1 MSGMAF
7 LELLIRRPIVAFVC
21 NMLLVV
27 VGVIAFY
34 LLPISQYPSISLPEV
49 TISTTYQGA
58 DASLM
63 EAEITSPIE
72 QVLTGIEGI
81 IYYTSTSTQSTSVIT
96 VTLEMGTDSGL
107 VASLI
112 QNRVSQASSYFPEAA
127 LPPVVASA
135 SSTPQIYMALSS
147 KTASLPELTSVYNTT
162 LLNTLNNIDGVNQI
176 EVFDN
181 PYAMRLWID
190 PAKLAGHDLTPIDVA
205 NAVESQSVALSAGDL
220 VNDYRQYDVS
230 TDFRLN
236 TADEWNDLI
245 IAYRDGFPIR
255 LSDVGYAELDADNVP
270 PEDLFVWNG
279 LVGLGMAV
287 ETYADA
293 NAIDVSDA
301 LRAMLPEL
309 NRQLPGDLELSI
321 TYDRTDFVRSSIVE
335 VVKSMGEAII
345 LVILVVSLFL
355 LSWRAVLV
363 PIVTIPLSL
372 AGAMGLLL
380 VLGFSLNTMTLLA
393 LVLAIGLVVDDGIV
407 VLENIYRYME
417 MGKKPMTAAIEG
429 LRDILFPLIAT
440 TTTLALVFAPVGLV
454 PGQMGALFEQ
464 FAFTLAGTVLISGY
478 IAMTLSPVMCRLLLR
493 PSKKM
498 AEKADEE
505 GGATSSEGQD
515 WISRNYGKLLSFTL
529 RYLRPVVILIAIG
542 VAFAAWMV
550 GRTLQSELLPTEDQS
565 VVMVFYEGPQYVSFA
580 DLRRNADEID
590 AILQKIP
597 EGLTNINLIGTP
609 APNYYEGLGILTLT
623 PESERK
629 RSQQEIV
636 ASLAK
641 PMSEIPGVM
650 AVPINIPPSVFGG
663 ASQQDVNFVWR
674 SVDGYDNLWESWKKL
689 AADPDFSKY
698 VSAPV
703 IDLQPAS
710 PQYRVELDRDLAEA
724 SGVSASAAAQTL
736 AATLAPDLLNQFV
749 KDGLAYWVYLGV
761 HPDKLSDLRILDDI
775 YVRGNDEDL
784 VPLSAL
790 VKFVPFEDLLYA
802 NHYMGQDSLTINANP
817 APGMALGDS
826 LDFLEQWTED
836 NTDGIIGSTTGYSW
850 TYTQGQGKVGLSF
863 ACGILVVYLVLSAMF
878 NSMIDPLVV
887 LLVVPLSM
895 LGALVCLKLNDET
908 LNIYSQIGLLTLV
921 GLISKHGILI
931 IEVANRARQEG
942 MDIIGAT
949 IHAGQLRVRPI
960 LMTTGAMVLG
970 ALPLVIE
977 GGAGHETR
985 EPVGWVLVGGMLFGT
1000 LMSLFVVPTVY
1011 TYFSA
1016 LDKNRFL
1023 PRDDDGEIIPQSPD
1037 TSS

>member
-1 MSGMAF
+1 MAF

-21 NMLLVV
+21 NILLVV
-27 VGVIAFY
+27 LGVIAFY
-34 LLPISQYPSISLPEV
+34 LLPLSQYPNISRPEV
-49 TISTTYQGA
+49 TITTTYQGA

-63 EAEITSPIE
+63 EAEITTTIE
-72 QVLTGIEGI
+72 QVLNGIEGI
-81 IYYTSTSTQSTSVIT
+81 VYYTSTSTQGTSLIT
-96 VTLEMGTDSGL
+96 ITLEMGTDSGV

-127 LPPVVASA
+127 LPPIVTSA
-135 SSTPQIYMALSS
+135 SSTPQIYMALTS
-147 KTASLPELTSVYNTT
+147 KTASLAELTAVFKSN
-162 LLNTLNNIDGVNQI
+162 LFNTLNNVDGVNQI

-181 PYAMRLWID
+181 HYAMRLWID
-190 PAKLAGHDLTPIDVA
+190 PAKLAGHDLTPIDVS
-205 NAVESQSVALSAGDL
+205 NAVQNQSVAMSAGDL
-220 VNDYRQYDVS
+220 VNDYRQYDVT

-236 TADEWNDLI
+236 TADGWNDLI

-255 LSDVGYAELDADNVP
+255 LSDVGYAELGANNVP
-270 PEDLFVWNG
+270 PQDLYLYNG
-279 LVGLGMAV
+279 NISMGMAV
-287 ETYADA
+287 ETFANA
-293 NAIDVSDA
+293 NAIDVSNA
-301 LRAMLPEL
+301 LRELLPEL
-309 NRQLPGDLELSI
+309 NRQLPGDLELVI
-321 TYDRTDFVRSSIVE
+321 TYDRTDFVRSSIIE
-335 VVKSMGEAII
+335 VVKSMAEAIV
-345 LVILVVSLFL
+345 LVIIVVSLFL

-380 VLGFSLNTMTLLA
+380 LLGFSLNTMTLLA

-417 MGKKPMTAAIEG
+417 SGMKPMKASIEG

-498 AEKADEE
+498 TSKAESQDSE
-505 GGATSSEGQD
+505 TSSEGQD
-515 WISRNYGKLLSFTL
+515 WLSRNYGKLLSFTL
-529 RYLRPVVILIAIG
+529 KHLRPVVVLVAIG
-542 VAFAAWMV
+542 VAFAAYVV
-550 GRTLQSELLPTEDQS
+550 GSTLQSELLPTEDQS
-565 VVMVFYEGPQYVSFA
+565 VVIVFYEGPQHVSFA

-590 AILQKIP
+590 AILRKVP
-597 EGLTNINLIGTP
+597 EGIANINLIGTP
-609 APNYYEGLGILTLT
+609 PPNYYEGLGILTLT
-623 PESERK
+623 PESERE

-636 ASLAK
+636 ASLVK
-641 PMSEIPGVM
+641 PMSEIPGVE
-650 AVPINIPPSVFGG
+650 AIPVNIPPSVFGG
-663 ASQQDVNFVWR
+663 VSMQDVNYVWR

-689 AADPDFSKY
+689 TADPDFSKY
-698 VSAPV
+698 LFGPT
-703 IDLQPAS
+703 IDLEPAS
-710 PQYRVELDRDLAEA
+710 PQYRVILDRELAEA
-724 SGVSASAAAQTL
+724 TGVSASDAGRTL

-749 KDGLAYWVYLGV
+749 KDGQAYWVYVGI
-761 HPDKLSDLRILDDI
+761 HPDELSDLKILEDI
-775 YVRGNDEDL
+775 YVRGNDEQL

-790 VKFVPFEDLLYA
+790 VTFEPFEGLLYA
-802 NHYMGQDSLTINANP
+802 NHYMGLDSLTINANTG
-817 APGMALGDS
+817 PGMALGDS
-826 LDFLEQWTED
+826 LDFLEQWTNE

-895 LGALVCLKLNDET
+895 FGAIICLKMNDET

-931 IEVANRARQEG
+931 IEVANRARQGG
-942 MDIIGAT
+942 MDIISAT

-970 ALPLVIE
+970 AVPLVIE

-985 EPVGWVLVGGMLFGT
+985 EPVGWVLIGGMLFGT
-1000 LMSLFVVPTVY
+1000 LMSLFVVPTIY

-1016 LDKNRFL
+1016 LSKNRFV
-1023 PRDDDGEIIPQSPD
+1023 PRDEDGDIINQPSEVA
-1037 TSS
+1037 S

>member
-1 MSGMAF
+1 MAF
-7 LELLIRRPIVAFVC
+7 LEMLIRRPIVAFVC

-63 EAEITSPIE
+63 EAEITTPIE

-81 IYYTSTSTQSTSVIT
+81 IYYTSTSTQSTSAIT
-96 VTLEMGTDSGL
+96 VTLEMGSDSGL

-112 QNRVSQASSYFPEAA
+112 QNRVSQASSYFPPAA

-135 SSTPQIYMALSS
+135 SSTPQIYMALASE
-147 KTASLPELTSVYNTT
+147 TVSLPELTAVYNSA
-162 LLNTLNNIDGVNQI
+162 LLNTLNNVDGVNQI

-190 PAKLAGHDLTPIDVA
+190 PAKLAGHGLTPIDVA
-205 NAVESQSVALSAGDL
+205 TAVQDQSVALSAGDL
-220 VNDYRQYDVS
+220 VNDYRQYDIS

-236 TADEWNDLI
+236 TADAWDDLI

-255 LSDVGYAELDADNVP
+255 LSDVGYAELGANNVP
-270 PEDLFVWNG
+270 PDDLFLWNG

-287 ETYADA
+287 ETFADS
-293 NAIDVSDA
+293 NAIDVSNA
-301 LRAMLPEL
+301 LRAMLPGL
-309 NRQLPGDLELSI
+309 NAQLPGDLELTI

-335 VVKSMGEAII
+335 VLKTMGEAIF

-355 LSWRAVLV
+355 FSWRAVLV

-498 AEKADEE
+498 QANAESGEPI
-505 GGATSSEGQD
+505 TSSEGQD
-515 WISRNYGKLLSFTL
+515 WISRNYGKLLTFTL
-529 RYLRPVVILIAIG
+529 RRLRPVVILIAIG
-542 VAFAAWMV
+542 VAVAAYFV
-550 GRTLQSELLPTEDQS
+550 GKTLQSELLPTEDQS

-590 AILQKIP
+590 AILQTVP
-597 EGLTNINLIGTP
+597 EGKVNINLLGTP
-609 APNYYEGLGILTLT
+609 SPNYYEGLGILTLVS
-623 PESERK
+623 ESDRK

-636 ASLAK
+636 ASLAE
-641 PMSEIPGVM
+641 PMSQIPGVV

-674 SVDGYDNLWESWKKL
+674 SIDGYDNLWESWKKL
-689 AADPDFSKY
+689 SKDPDFKKY
-698 VSAPV
+698 VSNAV
-703 IDLQPAS
+703 IDLEPAS
-710 PQYRVELDRDLAEA
+710 PQYRVVLDRDLAEA
-724 SGVSASAAAQTL
+724 SGVSASDAGQTL

-749 KDGLAYWVYLGV
+749 KDGLAYWVYLGI
-761 HPDKLSDLRILDDI
+761 HPEKLSDLRILDDI
-775 YVRGNDEDL
+775 YVRGNNEEL
-784 VPLSAL
+784 VPLAAL
-790 VKFVPFEDLLYA
+790 VSFEPFEGLLYA
-802 NHYMGQDSLTINANP
+802 NHYMGQKSLTINANP
-817 APGMALGDS
+817 GPEAALGDS
-826 LDFLEQWTED
+826 LDFLERWTQE
-836 NTDGIIGSTTGYSW
+836 NTTGIVGSSTGYSW

-863 ACGILVVYLVLSAMF
+863 ACGIIVVYLVLSAMF

-895 LGALVCLKLNDET
+895 LGALVCLKLSGET
-908 LNIYSQIGLLTLV
+908 LNIYSQVGLLTLV

-931 IEVANRARQEG
+931 IEVANRARQDG
-942 MDIIGAT
+942 MEIMEAT

-985 EPVGWVLVGGMLFGT
+985 QPVGWVLVGGMSFGT

-1011 TYFSA
+1011 SYFA
-1016 LDKNRFL
+1016 VLGKKRFL
-1023 PRDDDGEIIPQSPD
+1023 PRNDDGEIIETPVEASN
-1037 TSS
+1037 

>member
-1 MSGMAF
+1 MAL

-21 NMLLVV
+21 NILLVV
-27 VGVIAFY
+27 IGVIAFY
-34 LLPISQYPSISLPEV
+34 LLPISQYPAISLPEV

-63 EAEITSPIE
+63 EAEITTPIE

-81 IYYTSTSTQSTSVIT
+81 VYYTSTSTQGTSVIT
-96 VTLEMGTDSGL
+96 VTLEMGTDSGV

-112 QNRVSQASSYFPEAA
+112 QNRVSQASSYFPASA

-135 SSTPQIYMALSS
+135 SSTPQIYMALTS
-147 KTASLPELTSVYNTT
+147 KTASLPELTAVYNSN
-162 LLNTLNNIDGVNQI
+162 LLNTLNNVDGVNQI

-190 PAKLAGHDLTPIDVA
+190 PAKLAGHGLTPIDVS
-205 NAVESQSVALSAGDL
+205 NAVQDQSVAMSAGDL
-220 VNDYRQYDVS
+220 LNDYRQYDVT
-230 TDFRLN
+230 TDFRIN
-236 TADEWNDLI
+236 TADGWNDLI

-255 LSDVGYAELDADNVP
+255 LSDIGYAELGANNVP
-270 PEDLFVWNG
+270 PQDLFLFNG
-279 LVGLGMAV
+279 TVGMGMAV
-287 ETYADA
+287 ETFADA
-293 NAIDVSDA
+293 NAIDVSNA
-301 LRAMLPEL
+301 LRELLPEL
-309 NRQLPGDLELSI
+309 NRQLPGDLELVI

-335 VVKSMGEAII
+335 VVKSMGEAIV

-417 MGKKPMTAAIEG
+417 SGKKPMTAAIEG

-498 AEKADEE
+498 MENAGD
-505 GGATSSEGQD
+505 GAKSSEGQD

-529 RYLRPVVILIAIG
+529 RYLRPLVVLIAIG
-542 VAFAAWMV
+542 VAFAAYMV
-550 GRTLQSELLPTEDQS
+550 GKTLQSELLPTEDQS
-565 VVMVFYEGPQYVSFA
+565 VVIVFYEGPQHISFA

-590 AILQKIP
+590 AILQKVP
-597 EGLTNINLIGTP
+597 EGVANINLIGSP
-609 APNYYEGLGILTLT
+609 PPSYYEGLGILTLT
-623 PESERK
+623 PESERD

-636 ASLAK
+636 ASLYG
-641 PMSEIPGVM
+641 PMSEIPGVE
-650 AVPINIPPSVFGG
+650 AVPVNIPPSVFGG
-663 ASQQDVNFVWR
+663 ASMQDVNYVWR

-689 AADPDFSKY
+689 AADPDFNKY
-698 VSAPV
+698 VSGAS

-710 PQYRVELDRDLAEA
+710 PQYRVVLDRELAEA
-724 SGVSASAAAQTL
+724 SGVSASDAGQTL

-749 KDGLAYWVYLGV
+749 KDGLAYWVYVGI
-761 HPDKLSDLRILDDI
+761 HPDELSDLKILDDI
-775 YVRGNDEDL
+775 YVRGADEQL

-790 VKFVPFEDLLYA
+790 VTFEPFEGLLYA
-802 NHYMGQDSLTINANP
+802 NHYMGQESLTINANTG
-817 APGMALGDS
+817 PGMALGDS
-826 LDFLEQWTED
+826 LDFLEQWTQD

-863 ACGILVVYLVLSAMF
+863 ACGILVVYLVLSGMF

-931 IEVANRARQEG
+931 VEVANRARRDG
-942 MDIIGAT
+942 MDIISAT

-970 ALPLVIE
+970 AAPLVIE

-985 EPVGWVLVGGMLFGT
+985 EPVGWVLIGGMLFGT

-1016 LDKNRFL
+1016 LSKDRFL
-1023 PRDDDGEIIPQSPD
+1023 PRNEDGEIIMQSSEA
-1037 TSS
+1037 SS